1 MIILTIHFNTSLIMH
16 LSFVKTSYSVMMVVI
31 LVIMV
36 IDTMS
41 RFKMLIYVNV

>member
-1 MIILTIHFNTSLIMH
+1 MIIMTHFNTSLIMH
-16 LSFVKTSYSVMMVVI
+16 LSFVKASYSVMMVVI

-36 IDTMS
+36 IDTMR